1 MLSSEYFCRM
11 KTGYIYFTVIALQF
25 FVLFNNVSLIFHS
38 GNVKVFYLSMGAY
51 VLSFII
57 LIIGVV
63 RGAKAG
69 SGNCAMTLLFMIN
82 LFFYVLYSFSGYL
95 NSFLHAVK

>member
-1 MLSSEYFCRM
+1 M
-11 KTGYIYFTVIALQF
+11 KTGYLYFAVIALQF

-38 GNVKVFYLSMGAY
+38 GNIKVFYLSMGAY
-51 VLSFII
+51 VLSVI
-57 LIIGVV
+57 LVVIGVL

-69 SGNCAMTLLFMIN
+69 SGNCAMTLLFMVN

-95 NSFLHAVK
+95 NSFIHALK